1 MKPNWPRP
9 DFLPTANR
17 PPWLAWL
24 WLATAVLV
32 LGVVLRDGLAL
43 QTQVD
48 SQAQEQAQEQAQRQA
63 RTQRTAPATAVNAR
77 ASTSIAAVTSAS
89 QNNDAAVKANAVVRQ
104 LEHPWGRMLFT
115 LESETPPGMQ
125 WLLLDHNAASPEL
138 RFEGVAPNS
147 DMVLDTVNRL
157 SARRGWSEVVL
168 SRLQAPDARASA
180 ISSAP
185 EAAAPAVAV
194 ARNTA
199 TAPASRATKSAP
211 PSPAAVEPPN
221 PLWRF
226 EIRAMVD
233 PRTALTAADR
243 STDSR

>member
-32 LGVVLRDGLAL
+32 LGTVLRDGLAL

-48 SQAQEQAQEQAQRQA
+48 GQVQENAQAQRQA
-63 RTQRTAPATAVNAR
+63 RTPRAAPATAVNAR
-77 ASTSIAAVTSAS
+77 ASTAVTSS
-89 QNNDAAVKANAVVRQ
+89 TQNNDAAVKANAVVRQ
-104 LEHPWGRMLFT
+104 LDHPWGRILFT

-125 WLLLDHNAASPEL
+125 WLLFDHNAASPEL

-180 ISSAP
+180 TP
-185 EAAAPAVAV
+185 EAVALTAPTVPTLRAAANPAAP
-194 ARNTA
+194 
-199 TAPASRATKSAP
+199 RALK
-211 PSPAAVEPPN
+211 PAAPSQAPVEPPS

-233 PRTALTAADR
+233 ARTALTAADR
-243 STDSR
+243 SVDSR

>member
-9 DFLPTANR
+9 DFLPTSTR
-17 PPWLAWL
+17 PAWLAWL

-32 LGVVLRDGLAL
+32 LGTVLRDGLAL

-48 SQAQEQAQEQAQRQA
+48 SQAQEQAQRQA
-63 RTQRTAPATAVNAR
+63 RTPRATPATPVSVRSGTAV
-77 ASTSIAAVTSAS
+77 ISAS
-89 QNNDAAVKANAVVRQ
+89 QKNDAAVKANTVVRQ
-104 LEHPWGRMLFT
+104 LDHPWGRILFT

-125 WLLLDHNAASPEL
+125 WLLFDHNAGSPEL
-138 RFEGVAPNS
+138 RFEGLAPSS

-168 SRLQAPDARASA
+168 SRLQAPGARASA
-180 ISSAP
+180 ISSTP
-185 EAAAPAVAV
+185 EAAAP
-194 ARNTA
+194 TTPTTPTTP
-199 TAPASRATKSAP
+199 TAPRAPKAAVQTQAPAEP
-211 PSPAAVEPPN
+211 PS

-233 PRTALTAADR
+233 ARTALTAADR
-243 STDSR
+243 SVDSR

>member
-180 ISSAP
+180 TP
-185 EAAAPAVAV
+185 QTAAPTAAQ
-194 ARNTA
+194 AR
-199 TAPASRATKSAP
+199 
-211 PSPAAVEPPN
+211 AAVEPVSPM
-221 PLWRF
+221 WRF

-233 PRTALTAADR
+233 ARTALTAADP